1 MTKTACFC
9 GFRHRARASGQL
21 DAEFRA
27 RGLAGT
33 MGDRLEPWVGSQR
46 RTWPRERA
54 PRSHPPAPPGRSVT
68 TRLLARHVD
77 HRNPAAG
84 GVVRGLV
91 DAPLVPQIDRRP
103 AVAKLD
109 EPAELGAGRLRR
121 VVGRPHAPVLG
132 LVRLD
137 DRTYGPAAVAVARM
151 VLDLGAWVNTN
162 RQEAE
167 LGRGQV
173 VLEERR

>member
-1 MTKTACFC
+1 MTAWDY
-9 GFRHRARASGQL
+9 GLGRSAVHGHAS
-21 DAEFRA
+21 
-27 RGLAGT
+27 
-33 MGDRLEPWVGSQR
+33 EP
-46 RTWPRERA
+46 
-54 PRSHPPAPPGRSVT
+54 PRSHPPAPPARSVP

-77 HRNPAAG
+77 QRDPAAG

-121 VVGRPHAPVLG
+121 VVGRPHTPVLG

-137 DRTYGPAAVAVARM
+137 DRTRCPAAVAVARM
-151 VLDLGAWVNTN
+151 VLDLSAWIDAV
-162 RQEAE
+162 RYEPKLECSQIILVSVRSSVSRRKWLVMEARSTCTSRFNGP
-167 LGRGQV
+167 LYSTV
-173 VLEERR
+173 